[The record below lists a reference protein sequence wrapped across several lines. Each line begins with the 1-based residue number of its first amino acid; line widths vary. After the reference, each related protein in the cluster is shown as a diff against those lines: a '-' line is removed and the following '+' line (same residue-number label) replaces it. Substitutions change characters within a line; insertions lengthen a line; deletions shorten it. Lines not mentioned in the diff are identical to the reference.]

1 MPPVTPW
8 DPATG
13 VTGGLAA
20 QAWQVAMLGLWNAG
34 LWLLG
39 LVLHLEDA
47 LLTPDLRADGPA
59 GEAYALTLWMA
70 AALGVVMLLAQLL
83 VALLRRDAHSL
94 GAALLGCAKFVVVWA
109 GWVGWASAVVAV
121 CGGLTR
127 AVLQSLLHVSSFS
140 GWHPSLRIS
149 PEQAVDVTVATVL
162 GLLGMVLWLAA
173 LGHVLVMLGRAVTL
187 LVLAATTPIAA
198 AGLVGELGRGWFWR
212 SVRWFHAAA
221 LTPLLMALLLGVGV
235 QTTDGVTAG
244 LADGAARAVGAALPG
259 VLLVLTSCFAPLAM
273 FRLLSFVDPATSAGA
288 TFRQTLMSA
297 MQAAQLLGAP
307 GRWPSA
313 LDHQTPD
320 ATPTTGSGSGSHPG
334 GTGGDTSADRRGDA
348 ERSLQS
354 APTPTADDTPPGRT
368 AAADLGP
375 APSPIGTGTGAD
387 GAGNAATAPASAE
400 VDRALS
406 TTAAHLPPT
415 SGGSADGAGSAV
427 VGEAGVVPVV
437 AV

>member
-1 MPPVTPW
+1 MLPVTPW

-13 VTGGLAA
+13 LTGALAA

-47 LLTPDLRADGPA
+47 LLTPDLRGDGPA
-59 GEAYALTLWMA
+59 GEAYGLTLWMA

-83 VALLRRDAHSL
+83 VALLRRDAHRL
-94 GAALLGCAKFVVVWA
+94 GTALLGCGKFVVVWA
-109 GWVGWASAVVAV
+109 GWVGWASAVVAA

-127 AVLQSLLHVSSFS
+127 AVLRSLLHVSSFS

-198 AGLVGELGRGWFWR
+198 AGLVGELGRAWFWH

-235 QTTDGVTAG
+235 QTTNGVTNG
-244 LADGAARAVGAALPG
+244 LSDGAARAIGGALPG
-259 VLLVLTSCFAPLAM
+259 VLLILTSCFAPVAL

-288 TFRQTLMSA
+288 SFRQSLMSA
-297 MQAAQLLGAP
+297 VQAGQLLGAP
-307 GRWPSA
+307 GRWPAAFTDQTSDSGPTATSDSA
-313 LDHQTPD
+313 
-320 ATPTTGSGSGSHPG
+320 
-334 GTGGDTSADRRGDA
+334 GTADDTSGRRGDA
-348 ERSLQS
+348 ERRLQS
-354 APTPTADDTPPGRT
+354 ASGTPVKGVMPGRT
-368 AAADLGP
+368 GGPSDGQRPNPFASADVTGDARGGDVAP
-375 APSPIGTGTGAD
+375 VAPASGRAPSTTGTLSPTTP
-387 GAGNAATAPASAE
+387 AATA
-400 VDRALS
+400 
-406 TTAAHLPPT
+406 
-415 SGGSADGAGSAV
+415 GGAGPAAM
-427 VGEAGVVPVV
+427 GEAGVLPVVPV
-437 AV
+437 

>member
-1 MPPVTPW
+1 MVLWVLPVTPW

-13 VTGGLAA
+13 LTGGLAA

-39 LVLHLEDA
+39 LVLHIEDA
-47 LLTPDLRADGPA
+47 LLTPDLRGDGPV
-59 GEAYALTLWMA
+59 GEAYALTFWMA

-109 GWVGWASAVVAV
+109 GWVGWATAVVAV

-127 AVLQSLLHVSSFS
+127 AVLRSLLHVSSFS

-173 LGHVLVMLGRAVTL
+173 LGHVLVMLGRAVML

-198 AGLVGELGRGWFWR
+198 AGLVGELGRAWFWR

-235 QTTDGVTAG
+235 QTTNGVTDG
-244 LADGAARAVGAALPG
+244 LSDGTARAVGGALPG
-259 VLLVLTSCFAPLAM
+259 VLLILTSCFAPLAL
-273 FRLLSFVDPATSAGA
+273 FRLLSFVDPATPAGA
-288 TFRQTLMSA
+288 SFRQAVMSA
-297 MQAAQLLGAP
+297 VQAGQLLGAP
-307 GRWPSA
+307 GRWPSTLNDQA
-313 LDHQTPD
+313 PD
-320 ATPTTGSGSGSHPG
+320 STSPATSSSSGAA
-334 GTGGDTSADRRGDA
+334 GDDTVGDRRSDA
-348 ERSLQS
+348 ERGLQS
-354 APTPTADDTPPGRT
+354 ASTSPADQGRPGWAEGAGSAPGPADAAGAPPGPGPVNASSDSPDGERPP
-368 AAADLGP
+368 AATHSP
-375 APSPIGTGTGAD
+375 APPSGA
-387 GAGNAATAPASAE
+387 AG
-400 VDRALS
+400 
-406 TTAAHLPPT
+406 
-415 SGGSADGAGSAV
+415 GAGSAV
-427 VGEAGVVPVV
+427 AGEAGALPVVPV
-437 AV
+437 

>member
-1 MPPVTPW
+1 MLPVIPW

-13 VTGGLAA
+13 LAGGLAA

-34 LWLLG
+34 LWILG
-39 LVLHLEDA
+39 LVLRIEDA
-47 LLTPDLRADGPA
+47 LLTPDLRSDGPA
-59 GEAYALTLWMA
+59 GEAYGLTLWMA
-70 AALGVVMLLAQLL
+70 AALGGLMLLAQLL
-83 VALLRRDAHSL
+83 VTLLRRDAHSL

-121 CGGLTR
+121 CGGLTH
-127 AVLQSLLHVSSFS
+127 AVLRSLLHVSSFS

-162 GLLGMVLWLAA
+162 GLLGLVLWIAA

-235 QTTDGVTAG
+235 QTTSGVTSG
-244 LADGAARAVGAALPG
+244 LSDGAARAVGSALPG
-259 VLLVLTSCFAPLAM
+259 VLLILTSCFAPVAL

-288 TFRQTLMSA
+288 SFRQTLMSA
-297 MQAAQLLGAP
+297 LQAGQMLSAP

-313 LDHQTPD
+313 FDNQASD
-320 ATPTTGSGSGSHPG
+320 STPTAASDSTEAG
-334 GTGGDTSADRRGDA
+334 GETSAGRRGDA
-348 ERSLQS
+348 ERGLQS
-354 APTPTADDTPPGRT
+354 APPPTAAGAVPGRAD
-368 AAADLGP
+368 AAASGP
-375 APSPIGTGTGAD
+375 APGPIATANGAS
-387 GAGNAATAPASAE
+387 GAGAVDVTPGSPAAEQAPSA
-400 VDRALS
+400 
-406 TTAAHLPPT
+406 TAAHGPAA
-415 SGGSADGAGSAV
+415 SAGAAGGAGSAAE
-427 VGEAGVVPVV
+427 GEAGALPVVPL
-437 AV
+437 

>member
-1 MPPVTPW
+1 MTPW

-13 VTGGLAA
+13 LTGGLAA

-39 LVLHLEDA
+39 LVLRIEDA
-47 LLTPDLRADGPA
+47 LLTPDLQADGPA
-59 GEAYALTLWMA
+59 GEAYALTMWMA
-70 AALGVVMLLAQLL
+70 AALGGVMLLAQLL

-94 GAALLGCAKFVVVWA
+94 GGALLGCAKFVVVWA
-109 GWVGWASAVVAV
+109 GWVGWATAVVAV

-127 AVLQSLLHVSSFS
+127 AVLRSLLHVSSFS

-235 QTTDGVTAG
+235 QTTNGVTDG
-244 LADGAARAVGAALPG
+244 LADGATRAVGAALPG
-259 VLLVLTSCFAPLAM
+259 VLLILTSCFAPVAL
-273 FRLLSFVDPATSAGA
+273 FRLLSFVDPATPAGA
-288 TFRQTLMSA
+288 TLRQTLMSA
-297 MQAAQLLGAP
+297 VQAGQLLGTP

-313 LDHQTPD
+313 FDHQTSDSTP
-320 ATPTTGSGSGSHPG
+320 ATTSDPAGSS
-334 GTGGDTSADRRGDA
+334 DTSTGRRGDA

-354 APTPTADDTPPGRT
+354 TPAATTDYAPPGRAG
-368 AAADLGP
+368 AAAPGATASPVDAASGPGGALTGIGVAAPDSP
-375 APSPIGTGTGAD
+375 AP
-387 GAGNAATAPASAE
+387 
-400 VDRALS
+400 DRAPS
-406 TTAAHLPPT
+406 AAAGPSPAA
-415 SGGSADGAGSAV
+415 SPVPAGGAGSAV
-427 VGEAGVVPVV
+427 VGEAGALPVVP
-437 AV
+437 A

>member
-1 MPPVTPW
+1 MLPVTPW
-8 DPATG
+8 DPTG
-13 VTGGLAA
+13 LTGGLAA

-47 LLTPDLRADGPA
+47 LLTPDLRTDGPA

-70 AALGVVMLLAQLL
+70 AALGGLMLLAQLL

-127 AVLQSLLHVSSFS
+127 AVLRSLLHAASWSD
-140 GWHPSLRIS
+140 WHPSLLIS

-162 GLLGMVLWLAA
+162 GLLGMVLWVAA

-235 QTTDGVTAG
+235 QTTNGVTSG
-244 LADGAARAVGAALPG
+244 LSDGAARAVGNALPG
-259 VLLVLTSCFAPLAM
+259 VLLILTSCFAPVAL
-273 FRLLSFVDPATSAGA
+273 FRLLSFVDPATPAGA
-288 TFRQTLMSA
+288 SFRQSLSMA
-297 MQAAQLLGAP
+297 LQAGQLLGAP
-307 GRWPSA
+307 GRWSSLA
-313 LDHQTPD
+313 ENQTSDEAPAD
-320 ATPTTGSGSGSHPG
+320 AADSSEAGS
-334 GTGGDTSADRRGDA
+334 DTSTGRRGDA
-348 ERSLQS
+348 ERNLQS
-354 APTPTADDTPPGRT
+354 SPAPSADDAAPG
-368 AAADLGP
+368 AAGGAAPGP
-375 APSPIGTGTGAD
+375 APSPAGPTAGLGAA
-387 GAGNAATAPASAE
+387 GAGGLGPSPTAPDQSPGGTSAHSPAASA
-400 VDRALS
+400 DSSSGAS
-406 TTAAHLPPT
+406 AA
-415 SGGSADGAGSAV
+415 
-427 VGEAGVVPVV
+427 VGEAGALPVVPV
-437 AV
+437 